1 MLKRL
6 LFPSLLLFLINFNY
20 VVAETTVIIPK
31 KKPSLTEKEIE
42 EKISQNI
49 LKPLKKPKKINIKE
63 TIVGKAIYENKIS
76 LKDLKAC

>member
-20 VVAETTVIIPK
+20 VAAETTVIIPK

-49 LKPLKKPKKINIKE
+49 LKP
-63 TIVGKAIYENKIS
+63 
-76 LKDLKAC
+76 

>member
-42 EKISQNI
+42 KKF
-49 LKPLKKPKKINIKE
+49 LK
-63 TIVGKAIYENKIS
+63 TF
-76 LKDLKAC
+76 